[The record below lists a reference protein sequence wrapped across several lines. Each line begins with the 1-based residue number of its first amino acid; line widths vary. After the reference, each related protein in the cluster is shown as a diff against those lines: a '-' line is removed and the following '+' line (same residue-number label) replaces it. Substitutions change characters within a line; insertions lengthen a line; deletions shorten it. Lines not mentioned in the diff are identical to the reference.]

1 MVVSFLLSRLITNA
15 STIQG
20 ECVSLGQTSNNE
32 KFERLY
38 DWNYINFTWPSVNE
52 YSQAVQSGKYIPE
65 HNAIVGVK
73 YYNERLYLALPKAKP
88 GAPVTL
94 AYVEQQQDNVVQ
106 ATNPLLTPYPSWK
119 MNTDADCRNLQNV
132 QSMEIDRKGVMW
144 VLDGRRIDKNGSKC
158 PPKIVLLDL
167 NANGKVLK
175 SFTVPNDV
183 CNHKSCFLN
192 DLVLDEYD
200 GGYAYITD
208 TSADPGIIVYSRK
221 NNRAWKVRD
230 TTMLAQPA
238 AANFSVQGHVHSH
251 TTPIDG
257 ITMEPATSLDDPS
270 RLVYYTALTGL
281 SLYAI
286 KSNILRDE
294 KLSTT
299 PKVHDHIVDI
309 GQKIG
314 PSDGLVMDSER
325 NLYYGVLT
333 QDSVQKWNASAGIS
347 SAETVDQNSK
357 LIVWPD
363 SFGFDT
369 IGNLYLV
376 SNNIGYFL
384 DNDISRDKI
393 NFRLLKYYTG
403 TCSYLY

>member
-15 STIQG
+15 STING
-20 ECVSLGQTSNNE
+20 ECVSLGQTSTNE

-52 YSQAVQSGKYIPE
+52 YSQAVNTGKYVPE

-73 YYNERLYLALPKAKP
+73 FFNDRLYLALPKAKS

-94 AYVEQQQDNVVQ
+94 AYVQQEQENVVH

-119 MNTDADCRNLQNV
+119 WNTDPDCRYLQNV

-144 VLDGRRIDKNGSKC
+144 VLDGRRVDKTETKC

-175 SFTVPNDV
+175 SYIVPDGV
-183 CNHKSCFLN
+183 CRHESCFLN

-208 TSADPGIIVYSRK
+208 TSADPGLIVYSRK
-221 NNRAWKVRD
+221 HNRSWKVRD
-230 TTMLAQPA
+230 ATMHAQLE

-251 TTPIDG
+251 STPIDG
-257 ITMEPATSLDDPS
+257 IAMEPASSLDDPS
-270 RLVYYTALTGL
+270 RMVYYTALTGL
-281 SLYAI
+281 NLYAI
-286 KSNILRDE
+286 RSDILRDE
-294 KLSTT
+294 ALATT
-299 PKVHDHIVDI
+299 SKVHEHIIDV
-309 GQKIG
+309 GQKSG

-325 NLYYGVLT
+325 NLFYGVLT
-333 QDSVQKWNASAGIS
+333 KDSVEKWNASTSIS
-347 SAETVDQNSK
+347 TAKTVDQNSD
-357 LIVWPD
+357 LIFWPD

-369 IGNLYLV
+369 IGNMYLV

-384 DNDISRDKI
+384 ENDISREKI
-393 NFRLLKYYTG
+393 NFRLLKFYTG